1 MVSRIVF
8 KMYRVN
14 DKVAFVIKDNGEGI
28 SEANKDKIF
37 NMFFRGTTASVGT
50 GLGLYICM
58 EIVAKLGGAIS
69 VDSQL
74 GVGTT
79 MTIELP
85 EINPQ

>member
-1 MVSRIVF
+1 MSV
-8 KMYRVN
+8 
-14 DKVAFVIKDNGEGI
+14 KDNGEGI
-28 SEANKDKIF
+28 SESNQDKIF

-50 GLGLYICM
+50 GLGLYICK

-79 MTIELP
+79 MTIVLP
-85 EINPQ
+85 EINP